1 MEGFEVLVDLAVDL
15 HCTPE
20 MQFKLARKLI
30 PLLLIPFFACS
41 NGDDSLDEELETSL
55 RGIVTQNQEEFAIPG
70 ILAGVWIPD
79 RGNLIIESGVSD
91 LEAGT
96 AISKDDHFRI
106 GSLTKSF
113 TVTVI
118 LQLAEDGLLN
128 LEDPVSQYVPLVENG
143 DATIAELANM
153 RSGIFNYTED
163 GDFVAEFV
171 QDFLRIW
178 SEQELVDFANANA
191 PYFPHGE
198 GWHYSNTNTV
208 ILGMI
213 VEQVTGNSL
222 ASEIGSRILK
232 PLDLKETSYPDT
244 PDLPT
249 PFSLGYGFE
258 PIEDISFADPSSS
271 AGSGAMISRLND
283 LKIWGE
289 VLGKGLLLSP
299 DTQAQRIASLQ
310 PIVFSPCQDND
321 PDRPKRDCPDYDQ
334 YGYGFGEI
342 NGWIGHTGEYVGYT
356 CLMMYEP
363 ITKSTVVI
371 LTNRFAV
378 GAHVPTVIFRE
389 FAQLLNPLLGL

>member
-1 MEGFEVLVDLAVDL
+1 MRSNI
-15 HCTPE
+15 
-20 MQFKLARKLI
+20 ARKLL

-41 NGDDSLDEELETSL
+41 NADDSLDEELETSL
-55 RGIVTQNQEEFAIPG
+55 REIVVQNQGEFALPG
-70 ILAGVWIPD
+70 ILAGIWIPD
-79 RGNLIIESGVSD
+79 QGNLIIESGVAN
-91 LEAGT
+91 LETGT
-96 AISKDDHFRI
+96 AISKDDHVRI

-118 LQLAEDGLLN
+118 LQLVEAGLLN
-128 LEDPVSQYVPLVENG
+128 LDDPVSQYVPVTGNG

-163 GDFVAEFV
+163 GDFVAAFV
-171 QDFLRIW
+171 QDFLRVW
-178 SEQELVDFANANA
+178 PEQELVDIANANA

-222 ASEIGSRILK
+222 ASEIETRILK
-232 PLDLKETSYPDT
+232 PLLLDETSYPDT

-258 PIEDISFADPSSS
+258 PIEEVTFTDPSSS

-283 LKIWGE
+283 LKIWAQ

-299 DTQAQRIASLQ
+299 EMQKQRFASLQ
-310 PIVFSPCQDND
+310 PIISSPCQDND
-321 PDRPKRDCPDYDQ
+321 PDRPKRECPDYDQ
-334 YGYGFGEI
+334 YGYGFGKI

-356 CLMMYEP
+356 SLVMYEP
-363 ITKSTVVI
+363 VSKSTVVI

-378 GAHVPTVIFRE
+378 GEHVPTVIFRE
-389 FAQLLNPLLGL
+389 FAQILNPLLGI